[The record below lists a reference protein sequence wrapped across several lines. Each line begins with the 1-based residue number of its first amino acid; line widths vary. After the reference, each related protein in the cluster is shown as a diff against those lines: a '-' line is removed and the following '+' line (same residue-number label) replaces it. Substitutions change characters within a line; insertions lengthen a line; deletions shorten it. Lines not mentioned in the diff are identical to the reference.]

1 MKRNSILL
9 NILFL
14 LTAGFF
20 VQSCKRDKGEV
31 LLQPRNERD
40 IVEVLQRETKGD
52 FTILLEALKVSG
64 LEQTLMVEAG
74 KNPDKRYILF
84 APTNNGWGPA
94 LLALGVPS
102 IGQADPTS
110 LRELLLAHV
119 YELPADAQKIDNL
132 EKMNE
137 GTYATLKQGVNVD
150 INFDCDG
157 IPYINGRTKVV
168 FQRVAKNGFVVAVED
183 VLTSPT
189 KTLAEILNSDP
200 NLSVFHQLLQKVGL
214 AAQFADE
221 KESFTIFAPS
231 NVNLLLAVSQAG
243 YPVDLNPANFN
254 TPEELAFLDS
264 VMRYHIIK
272 GRKLYQLSVC
282 TEEPYETQLGQD
294 IQLDRTGVICGRYAD
309 WAGVTAGNA
318 QYAKNGVIHYVDYPL
333 LPASQNVKQ
342 KINQMPE
349 LPAVPNNSYAIARQA
364 LAITGVIDDLDRL
377 DRITV
382 LLPTDAAFNA
392 FLALNNFNSIY
403 DIPLDKLTEIMKYHV
418 ITRRAFINDFSP
430 SATSIIR
437 MNTLQGERIPTL
449 SRAAPLSTNYVA
461 SPYFYADPTGRID
474 IKMSNGNIQCIRKVM
489 VPQEVKLK
497 QVP

>member
-1 MKRNSILL
+1 MKKIFYYSQILVFFAAL
-9 NILFL
+9 IL
-14 LTAGFF
+14 TNA
-20 VQSCKRDKGEV
+20 CKRDKGEV

-74 KNPDKRYILF
+74 RNPDKRYILF
-84 APTNNGWGPA
+84 APTNKGWGPA

-110 LRELLLAHV
+110 LRELLLGHI
-119 YELPADAQKIDNL
+119 YEFPADASKIDNL

-137 GTYATLKQGVNVD
+137 GTYPTLKQGVNVD
-150 INFDCDG
+150 INFDCNG
-157 IPYINGRTKVV
+157 VPYINGRVV
-168 FQRVAKNGFVVAVED
+168 VAFQRVAKNGFVVAVED
-183 VLTSPT
+183 VLTPPT

-214 AAQFADE
+214 ANQFADVN
-221 KESFTIFAPS
+221 ESFTIFAPA
-231 NVNLLLAVSQAG
+231 NTNLLLASGVG
-243 YPVDLNPANFN
+243 YPVDLNPVNFD

-272 GRKLYQLSVC
+272 GRKVYQLSVC
-282 TEEPYETQLGQD
+282 TEEPYKTQLGQD
-294 IQLDRTGVICGRYAD
+294 IQLDAAGIICGNYAD
-309 WAGVTAGNA
+309 WALVTTGNA

-349 LPAVPNNSYAIARQA
+349 LPSNPNDSYALARQA
-364 LAITGVIDDLDRL
+364 LSITGVIDDLDRL

-403 DIPLDKLTEIMKYHV
+403 DIPLDKLTEIMKFHV
-418 ITRRAFINDFSP
+418 ITRRAFFNDFGVK
-430 SATSIIR
+430 
-437 MNTLQGERIPTL
+437 MNTLQGEQIQTLTPTT
-449 SRAAPLSTNYVA
+449 ANYVA
-461 SPYFYADPTGRID
+461 VPYFYADPAGRID
-474 IKMSNGNIQCIRKVM
+474 VKMSNGNIQCIRKVM
-489 VPQEVKLK
+489 VPKEVKLK

>member
-1 MKRNSILL
+1 MKKIFYYSQILVFFAAL
-9 NILFL
+9 IL
-14 LTAGFF
+14 TNA
-20 VQSCKRDKGEV
+20 CKRDKGEV

-84 APTNNGWGPA
+84 APTNKGWGPA

-110 LRELLLAHV
+110 LRELLLGHI
-119 YELPADAQKIDNL
+119 YEFPADAQKIDNID
-132 EKMNE
+132 KMNE
-137 GTYATLKQGVNVD
+137 GTYPTLRQGVNVD
-150 INFDCDG
+150 INFDCNG
-157 IPYINGRTKVV
+157 VPYINGRVV
-168 FQRVAKNGFVVAVED
+168 VAFQRVAKNGFVVAVED
-183 VLTSPT
+183 VLTPPT

-200 NLSVFHQLLQKVGL
+200 NLSVFHQLLQKAGL
-214 AAQFADE
+214 AAQFGDVN
-221 KESFTIFAPS
+221 KSFTIFAPS
-231 NVNLLLAVSQAG
+231 NIALLNATAVG
-243 YPVDLNPANFN
+243 YPVDLIPANFN
-254 TPEELAFLDS
+254 TTAELAFLDS
-264 VMRYHIIK
+264 VMRYHIIE
-272 GRKLYQLSVC
+272 GRKVYQLSVC
-282 TEEPYETQLGQD
+282 NEEPYKTQLGQD
-294 IQLDRTGVICGRYAD
+294 IQLDANGIICGNYAD
-309 WAGVTAGNA
+309 WALVTTGNA

-349 LPAVPNNSYAIARQA
+349 LPSNPNDSYALARQA
-364 LAITGVIDDLDRL
+364 LSITGVIDDLDRL

-403 DIPLDKLTEIMKYHV
+403 DIPLDKLTEIMKFHV
-418 ITRRAFINDFSP
+418 ITRRAFFNDFGVK
-430 SATSIIR
+430 
-437 MNTLQGERIPTL
+437 MNTLQGEQIQTLTPTT
-449 SRAAPLSTNYVA
+449 ANYVA
-461 SPYFYADPTGRID
+461 APYFYADPAGRID
-474 IKMSNGNIQCIRKVM
+474 VKMSNGNIQCIRKVM
-489 VPQEVKLK
+489 VPKEVKLK

>member
-1 MKRNSILL
+1 MKRNSRLL
-9 NILFL
+9 YVLLFL
-14 LTAGFF
+14 TAAFF

-94 LLALGVPS
+94 LLALGVSS

-119 YELPADAQKIDNL
+119 HELPADAQRIDNL

-137 GTYATLKQGVNVD
+137 GTYATLKKGVNVD

-200 NLSVFHQLLQKVGL
+200 NVSVFHQLLQKVGRVG
-214 AAQFADE
+214 QFADE
-221 KESFTIFAPS
+221 NKSFTIFVPNNLYLLYSGSPS
-231 NVNLLLAVSQAG
+231 IG
-243 YPVDLNPANFN
+243 YPVNLDPGNFN
-254 TPEELAFLDS
+254 TPDELAFLDS
-264 VMRYHIIK
+264 VLTYHIIE
-272 GRKLYQLSVC
+272 GRKIYQLSIC
-282 TEEPYETQLGQD
+282 TEVPYKTQLGQD
-294 IQLDRTGVICGRYAD
+294 IQLDRNGLICGRYAD
-309 WAGVTAGNA
+309 LVGVTTGNA
-318 QYAKNGVIHYVDYPL
+318 QYAKNGVIHYIDYPL

-349 LPAVPNNSYAIARQA
+349 LPASPGNSYAIARQA
-364 LAITGVIDDLDRL
+364 LAITGVIDNLDKL

-382 LLPTDAAFNA
+382 LLPTDSAFDN
-392 FLALNNFNSIY
+392 FLNLNNFNSIY
-403 DIPLDKLTEIMKYHV
+403 DVPLDKLTEIMKYHV

-430 SATSIIR
+430 SNTSIIR

-449 SRAAPLSTNYVA
+449 PRAPLGTNYVP
-461 SPYFYADPTGRID
+461 SPYYYAEPTGRID

-497 QVP
+497 QP